1 MYFVYVQNLLFLYII
16 SMLINYDNDF
26 CVGDYNKLYPMN
38 LNQLKIFYLAAKR
51 KNLSVAAEDLFIT
64 QPAVTKGIQRLQEYY
79 EMKFVDHIGK
89 KLILTDAGEVLY
101 EIAEKIFELE
111 SKAEESIRD
120 FQERKRGRIRIL
132 SSESFGDYYL
142 PHIIIPFS
150 KTYPLV
156 RISMNILPTEQV
168 VEHTAALN
176 NDLGFISYPVEH
188 DKLLVREVLEDQLV
202 VIATPDHPLASHSA
216 LTHRHLKDQMLIMHE
231 TDSAPRRALEN
242 YIRKHDLSVD
252 VRLELSSN
260 RAIKR
265 AAEDGI
271 GIALIS
277 RKVANEEIR
286 DNRLVAIPLS
296 DPSMTRKFYMV
307 HHKDKYLSGS
317 LQNFI
322 DMVFKWSAEYM
333 RAL

>member
-1 MYFVYVQNLLFLYII
+1 
-16 SMLINYDNDF
+16 
-26 CVGDYNKLYPMN
+26 MN
-38 LNQLKIFYLAAKR
+38 LNQLKLFYQAAKR

-64 QPAVTKGIQRLQEYY
+64 QPAVTKGIQRLQEFYD
-79 EMKFVDHIGK
+79 MKFVDHIGK

-120 FQERKRGRIRIL
+120 FQQRQRGRIRIL

-150 KTYPLV
+150 KAYPLV
-156 RISMNILPTEQV
+156 RISMNILPTELVAEQ
-168 VEHTAALN
+168 TAILN
-176 NDLGFISYPVEH
+176 NDIGFISYPVEH
-188 DKLLVREVLEDQLV
+188 KKLLIREVLEDQLV
-202 VIATPDHPLASHSA
+202 IITPPGHPLIGQARFDPRN
-216 LTHRHLKDQMLIMHE
+216 LEDQQFIMHE
-231 TDSAPRRALEN
+231 SDSAPRRALEN
-242 YIRKHDLSVD
+242 YIRDNDLSVE
-252 VRLELSSN
+252 VHLELSSN

-265 AAEDGI
+265 AVEDGI

-286 DNRLVAIPLS
+286 DKRLIAIPLS
-296 DPSMTRKFYMV
+296 DSSMTRKFYMV
-307 HHKDKYLSGS
+307 HHQDKYISES
-317 LQNFI
+317 LKNFI
-322 DMVFKWSAEYM
+322 DMVFEWAAEYM

>member
-1 MYFVYVQNLLFLYII
+1 
-16 SMLINYDNDF
+16 
-26 CVGDYNKLYPMN
+26 MN
-38 LNQLKIFYLAAKR
+38 LNQLKIFYLAAKKR
-51 KNLSVAAEDLFIT
+51 NLSMAAAELFIT

-79 EMKFVDHIGK
+79 DMKFIDHIGK
-89 KLILTDAGEVLY
+89 KLVLTDAGEVLY

-142 PHIIIPFS
+142 PRIIIPFS
-150 KTYPLV
+150 KAYPLV
-156 RISMNILPTEQV
+156 RITMNILPTEQV
-168 VEHTAALN
+168 IENTATLN

-188 DKLLVREVLEDQLV
+188 KKLLVREVLEDQLV
-202 VIATPDHPLASHSA
+202 IITSPDHPLTCQPVLAPRD
-216 LTHRHLKDQMLIMHE
+216 LEGQRLIMHE
-231 TDSAPRRALEN
+231 TGSAPRKTFEN
-242 YIRKHDLSVD
+242 YIRKNDLAVN
-252 VRLELSSN
+252 VHLELSSN

-265 AAEDGI
+265 AVEDGI

-277 RKVANEEIR
+277 RKVANEEILKK
-286 DNRLVAIPLS
+286 RLIAIPLS

-307 HHKDKYLSGS
+307 HHKDKYLSES

-322 DMVFKWSAEYM
+322 DMVLKWAAEYM